1 MSCLDELAA
10 MREDM
15 DDLAV
20 GPRAGC
26 KGGGGFG
33 VREGDSEEVK
43 RREGVKTEATEHG
56 GEEMVGDAKIERLNG
71 GEALKG

>member
-1 MSCLDELAA
+1 
-10 MREDM
+10 M

-26 KGGGGFG
+26 KGRGGFR
-33 VREGDSEEVK
+33 VRNGYLEEAK
-43 RREGVKTEATEHG
+43 RGEGVEAETAEHR
-56 GEEMVGDAKIERLNG
+56 GEEMVGDAKIERLYS